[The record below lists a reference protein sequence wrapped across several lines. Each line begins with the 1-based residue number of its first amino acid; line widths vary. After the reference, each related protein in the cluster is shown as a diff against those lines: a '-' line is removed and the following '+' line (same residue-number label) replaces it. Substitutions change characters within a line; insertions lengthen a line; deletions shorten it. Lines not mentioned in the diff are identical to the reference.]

1 MTSTEI
7 WTVEVTQ
14 NFFLIHKI
22 LRVCDVP
29 GIILNVDY
37 TRIIRYGFYFLGV
50 NSMVGK
56 VENR

>member
-37 TRIIRYGFYFLGV
+37 TRI
-50 NSMVGK
+50 N
-56 VENR
+56 